1 MKITHKLPGLNI
13 SKDDHHTSLCIL
25 SNNLGGFLFLSQVP
39 ISKFNGFLVN
49 YDLNIIKTVENIG
62 ILGKDFI
69 GIENH
74 LNHIRREY
82 IDNSE
87 KIICPKRINGLIYSL
102 SKKDRAFIDIDC
114 RKTNDTRAFGRLYNV
129 TIEDKIIIIEF
140 TKKTD
145 EREDATNSV
154 AEFSF
159 FIAVQPSGFKPEND
173 YEFINQWVESY
184 YRYDH
189 ERKDFP
195 AHRYVH
201 RPFIISTKEL
211 LIGAGRTK
219 EESLGELEKLKKYKH
234 KDHGYKTMSKEN
246 DTEAAAAFI
255 CAQDSLEKLKIEHEG
270 ITRLFA
276 GYPWFFQIWSRDE
289 NISLGALI
297 KLHQFKVVKDIIFK
311 YLKNIGKDGR
321 LPNHIPSP
329 HLGSADGVGWFWK
342 RVGDFISELKAKHSL
357 EKFLS
362 KKEMKQIRD
371 SLAESIKS
379 IEKNYGSKGLI
390 TNKDNETW
398 MDTDPGGQDPRDG
411 ARIEIHALHLNM
423 LRLMHELGGEMK
435 YKTKEEKMKKQV
447 VEMFWN
453 GDLLADGIG
462 DFTVR
467 PNIFIAYYVY
477 PDLLSEEDWKTCFN
491 NSLKGL
497 WLDWGGLAS
506 LDIHHPLFVNEYTGM
521 DDRSYHR
528 GDSWFWL
535 NNLAALCMFKIDPV
549 GFEEKILRI
558 IEASS
563 KEILWKGAV
572 GHHAE
577 ISSAARL
584 SSKGCFAQAWSAAMF
599 VELVM
604 EVYGKK

>member
-13 SKDDHHTSLCIL
+13 TKEDHHTSLCIL
-25 SNNLGGFLFLSQVP
+25 SNNVGGFLFLSQVP
-39 ISKFNGFLVN
+39 VSKFNGLLVN
-49 YDLNIIKTVENIG
+49 YDLNVIKTIENIG
-62 ILGKDFI
+62 LLGKEFT

-74 LNHIRREY
+74 MTHIKRY
-82 IDNSE
+82 YKDNSD
-87 KIICPKRINGLIYSL
+87 KIVCPKNINGLIYAL
-102 SKKDRAFIDIDC
+102 SKKDKVFIDFDC
-114 RKTNDTRAFGRLYNV
+114 RKVSDMRTFGRVYDV
-129 TIEDKIIIIEF
+129 TVEDRRIIIKF
-140 TKKTD
+140 TKRTD
-145 EREDATNSV
+145 EREDSTQHV
-154 AEFSF
+154 EEFSF
-159 FIAVQPSGFKPEND
+159 YIAVRPASFNPEKD

-201 RPFIISTKEL
+201 RPFVIDTKEL
-211 LIGAGRTK
+211 LIGTGRTK
-219 EESLGELEKLKKYKH
+219 KEAINELEKLKKYRHEEGHSH
-234 KDHGYKTMSKEN
+234 KKISKEK

-270 ITRLFA
+270 ATRLYA

-289 NISLGALI
+289 NIALGALI
-297 KLHQFKVVKDIIFK
+297 RLHQFKVVKGIILK
-311 YLKNIGKDGR
+311 YLQNFSKDGR

-342 RVGDFISELKAKHSL
+342 RVGDFISELKKKRSL

-362 KKEMKQIRD
+362 KKELSHIKE
-371 SLAESIKS
+371 SLNDSIKR
-379 IEKNYGSKGLI
+379 IEKNYGSMGLI

-411 ARIEIHALHLNM
+411 ARIEIQALHLNM
-423 LRLMHELGGEMK
+423 LRLMHELSGERK
-435 YKTKEEKMKKQV
+435 YKIKEEKMKREV
-447 VEMFWN
+447 VTRFWN
-453 GDLLADGIG
+453 GDLLADGLG

-477 PDLLSEEDWKTCFN
+477 PDLLSEQEWKTCFEN
-491 NSLKGL
+491 TLKGL

-506 LDIHHPLFVNEYTGM
+506 IDTHHPLFVNEYTGI

-535 NNLAALCMFKIDPV
+535 NNLAALCMFRIDST
-549 GFEEKILRI
+549 GFEDKIIRI

-577 ISSAARL
+577 VSSAARL

-599 VELVM
+599 IELMM
-604 EVYGKK
+604 EVYI